1 MPVEAPGSRST
12 ESSSVVLGALLGKEA
27 DLNSIRKTYGFI
39 RTGRNHQTLGLRKGD
54 LFLRG
59 SYDLTD
65 STQEVLRH
73 KMSSSFKACP
83 RLDIVTLGVRDKQI
97 NTSPCDY
104 NVAKKPVEKMPCK
117 HVMFRSNVQRITF
130 PPKEGPAPC
139 IYNPQSKPRKGIT
152 SPFKSKL
159 PRLHIVRST
168 TPGPGAYKPCWKSG
182 DHLSAQTTE
191 DPSFSLLFRHIPKW
205 DNLDSTQAMLSLSNK
220 SQLNIANLWSFNA
233 WTRGFPGVPAA

>member
-1 MPVEAPGSRST
+1 MVDFIFRDGNRAEKDTTNPGVYHI
-12 ESSSVVLGALLGKEA
+12 EEA
-27 DLNSIRKTYGFI
+27 DLNSDRKTYGFI

-59 SYDLTD
+59 AYDLTD

-83 RLDIVTLGVRDKQI
+83 RLHIVTLGIIDKQI

-117 HVMFRSNVQRITF
+117 HVMFRSNVQRIIF
-130 PPKEGPAPC
+130 PPKEGPAPY
-139 IYNPQSKPRKGIT
+139 IYNPQSRPGKGIT

-191 DPSFSLLFRHIPKW
+191 DPSFSLLFRNIP
-205 DNLDSTQAMLSLSNK
+205 
-220 SQLNIANLWSFNA
+220 
-233 WTRGFPGVPAA
+233 